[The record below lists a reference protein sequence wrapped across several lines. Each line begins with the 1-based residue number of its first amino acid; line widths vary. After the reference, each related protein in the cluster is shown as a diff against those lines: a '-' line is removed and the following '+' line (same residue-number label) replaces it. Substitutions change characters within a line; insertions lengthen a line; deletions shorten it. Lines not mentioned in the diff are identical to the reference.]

1 MNNIVLVWAWWT
13 GMSGLAMMLFDIWY
27 KNIICINNIQTD
39 LTDRLVRHGLKVIIW
54 HRKYT
59 LDIKDFVIYSDIQAI
74 IDGPEITQSRIYQQT
89 PTKKHFHI
97 CMTYNQFIAE
107 ISKRFTTISI
117 TGSNG
122 KTSTTAMAIWS
133 LSNIMPDK
141 FALGIVWW
149 LMPNFGHQWYA
160 ISSNTQIQ
168 SDIHHL
174 FEHIFNQKHQLDYS
188 LIKKHLFIIEACEHR
203 EHFLLYDSDYTLITN
218 IQRDHTDYYHTRA
231 SYKEA
236 FVHMIQKTRK
246 ISILTASAYDT
257 LSEYDISDI
266 VLSDTFSFDT
276 KYLIWSYSY
285 SNASLL
291 QKLLEHIFVIPTEVE
306 ESFINNNKRSLD
318 YANASL
324 EMTKHLATILSQFQ
338 WVGRRMEYIGQLH
351 NNPVYS
357 DYSHHAPAIAGNMQA
372 LQTQFPDK
380 KICAIFQPHQAQR
393 VLVGRDDFKTSLQDA
408 DTTLIYKL
416 YTARETL
423 PSLIKGGWGD
433 RLKWLHSFDELGEQ
447 FAQELGGEYVINPD
461 DLTTSLSLLSDDYII
476 VIFSA
481 GDLDE
486 KMRVLVS

>member
-246 ISILTASAYDT
+246 ISILTASALAT
-257 LSEYDISDI
+257 LSWYDLPNI
-266 VLSDTFSFDT
+266 VVSEEFPFENQ
-276 KYLIWSYSY
+276 YLIGSYNA
-285 SNASLL
+285 SNAGMVRELL
-291 QKLLEHIFVIPTEVE
+291 HYTDATSHKLEATEKDLEAWNLKLEAIL
-306 ESFINNNKRSLD
+306 NK
-318 YANASL
+318 
-324 EMTKHLATILSQFQ
+324 FQ
-338 WVGRRMEYIGQLH
+338 WVWRRMEYIGQLH

>member
-1 MNNIVLVWAWWT
+1 
-13 GMSGLAMMLFDIWY
+13 MSWLAMMLFDIGY
-27 KNIICINNIQTD
+27 KNIVCINNIQTD
-39 LTDRLVRHGLKVIIW
+39 LTDRIKRHGLKVIIW
-54 HRKYT
+54 HGNYT
-59 LDIKDFVIYSDIQAI
+59 VDIKDFVIYSDIQAI
-74 IDGPEITQSRIYQQT
+74 SDGPEITQSRIYQQS

-97 CMTYNQFIAE
+97 CVTYNQFVAE
-107 ISKRFTTISI
+107 ISKRFVTVSI

-133 LSNIMPDK
+133 LSNLLPDQ
-141 FALGIVWW
+141 FGLGIVWW
-149 LMPNFGHQWYA
+149 LMPNFDQQWYA
-160 ISSNTQIQ
+160 ISNDIQIQ

-188 LIKKHLFIIEACEHR
+188 LLKKYIFVIEACEHR

-218 IQRDHTDYYHTRA
+218 IQRDHTDYFMTWE
-231 SYKEA
+231 SYKDA

-246 ISILTASAYDT
+246 QVFLTPSAWET
-257 LSEYDISDI
+257 LTWYSLPAVVISD
-266 VLSDTFSFDT
+266 SFSFQPT
-276 KYLIWSYSY
+276 YLIWTYLY

-324 EMTKHLATILSQFQ
+324 EMTNRLTTILSQFQ
-338 WVGRRMEYIGQLH
+338 WVGRRMEYIGQCDGKV
-351 NNPVYS
+351 VYS

-372 LQTQFPDK
+372 LKKQFPDK

-393 VLVGRDDFKTSLQDA
+393 VLVWRDDFKASLQDA
-408 DTTLIYKL
+408 DKTIIYKL
-416 YTARETL
+416 YTAREDFV
-423 PSLIKGGWGD
+423 SLQQEFPRIKTVQ
-433 RLKWLHSFDELGEQ
+433 SFDELGEQ
-447 FAQELGGEYVINPD
+447 FAKELAGEYIVD
-461 DLTTSLSLLSDDYII
+461 VEDLKKSLSRLSDDYII

-486 KMRVLVS
+486 NMRRII